1 MGTLKG
7 GSNGTFSGKVGS
19 VIGSNW
25 RKISYIKGLP
35 KTSHKQASEAQLLQR
50 EKFQL
55 IVKFIYNILP
65 VIEKGRDR
73 KKTQYTT
80 AANVAVSYNA
90 LHALNPDGCEIN
102 FSRIMISDG
111 SLPKAADA
119 YALWMTEKCLR
130 VYWNPIPRS
139 PSTSADDEATLLL
152 YWPGNSIF
160 LSKVAAA
167 FRSDGSIDIPIDPM
181 KSTEICHLYI
191 FFTSPKGISSPSFY
205 MGELS
210 ALNNRTL

>member
-1 MGTLKG
+1 MGTFKG
-7 GSNGTFSGKVGS
+7 GSNSAFSGKVGS
-19 VIGSNW
+19 VVGSNW
-25 RKISYIKGLP
+25 KKINYIKGLP
-35 KTSHKQASEAQLLQR
+35 KRSNKQASEAQLLQR

-55 IVKFIYNILP
+55 IVKFIYDILP

-90 LHALNPDGCEIN
+90 LHALNADGCGIN

-119 YALWMTEKCLR
+119 CALWMTENCLR
-130 VYWNPIPRS
+130 VYWIPVPRS
-139 PSTSADDEATLLL
+139 PSTSVDDEVTLLF
-152 YWPGNSIF
+152 YWPDNSTF
-160 LSKVAAA
+160 LSQVAAA
-167 FRSDGSIDIPIDPM
+167 VRSDGSINIVIDPM
-181 KSTEICHLYI
+181 KSADICHLYI
-191 FFTSPKGISSPSFY
+191 FFTSPKGISSPTFY

-210 ALNNRTL
+210 TLNNRK